1 MDLAL
6 LLAALFGHGVFWVGV
21 VNRLHG
27 TGIPRRAQTVATSLC
42 AAIMAAILVAYGWWY
57 VMHFPGHLARVPW
70 AGLPPSMW
78 PYLGLCWVA
87 LAAASIQWIGR
98 RLAACPPRVLR
109 SHSTRVV
116 ELVPHRD
123 ARADPAAHQSEEH
136 DHHFLVRLPRN
147 EILRLD
153 LAERAIDVPR
163 LPAALDGLSIV
174 HLSDF
179 HFTGLVGKSY
189 FQEVA
194 RHSNQL
200 EPDLVAITGDLID
213 HNKCIDWVPDTL
225 GRLRA
230 RHGVYYVLGNHD
242 VRIDT
247 ARLRDAM
254 HDAGLIDL
262 GGRWLEIEVRGERVV
277 LAGNEMPWL
286 FPAADMTH
294 CPQRTADG
302 GPLRIVLAH
311 SPDQLDWARAND
323 ADLLLAGH
331 THGGQIRLP
340 LVGPVLTPSLNGV
353 RYASGLF
360 YAPPT
365 IMHVTRG
372 VSGELPVRLNCPPE
386 MARLVLHSPAAPP
399 AAGTRDGRAPRL
411 PTP

>member
-6 LLAALFGHGVFWVGV
+6 LLAALLGHGLFWIAV

-27 TGIPRRAQTVATSLC
+27 TGVPRGVQSAGTLAC
-42 AAIMAAILVAYGWWY
+42 AAAMGAILVAYGFWY
-57 VMHFPGHLARVPW
+57 VDHFRGDLARVPW
-70 AGLPPSMW
+70 GELPGSMW
-78 PYLGLCWVA
+78 PYLGLCWI
-87 LAAASIQWIGR
+87 AAVTGIARWIGR
-98 RLAACPPRVLR
+98 GLSSRPPEVLR
-109 SHSTRVV
+109 FYRTRVV
-116 ELVPHRD
+116 ELAPKRDSRAARD
-123 ARADPAAHQSEEH
+123 APRGEER

-153 LAERAIDVPR
+153 LSERAIDVPR

-179 HFTGLVGKSY
+179 HFTGLVGKTY
-189 FQEVA
+189 FSEVA

-200 EPDLVAITGDLID
+200 EPDLVAITGDLVD
-213 HNKCIDWVPDTL
+213 RNECIDWVPDTL

-230 RHGVYYVLGNHD
+230 RYGVFYILGNHD

-247 ARLRDAM
+247 GRLRDAM
-254 HDAGLIDL
+254 HDAGLIDV
-262 GGRWLEIEVRGERVV
+262 GGRWLDIKIRGERII
-277 LAGNEMPWL
+277 LAGNELPWL
-286 FPAADMTH
+286 FPAADMTR
-294 CPQRTADG
+294 CPRRTPSG
-302 GPLRIVLAH
+302 GPLRIVLSH

-340 LVGPVLTPSLNGV
+340 FIGAILTPSLTGV

-365 IMHVTRG
+365 IMQVTRG
-372 VSGELPVRLNCPPE
+372 VSGELPVRMNCPPE
-386 MARLVLHSPAAPP
+386 MARLVLH
-399 AAGTRDGRAPRL
+399 APRERSSS
-411 PTP
+411 